1 MPVLKI
7 LADKDYDSLGIPF
20 GSMKMIQT
28 ALLEL
33 PKKKKKEKRP
43 KEKEPK
49 EKEPKEKESKEK
61 ERKHRTKS
69 P

>member
-33 PKKKKKEKRP
+33 PKKKEKR
-43 KEKEPK
+43 KETK
-49 EKEPKEKESKEK
+49 
-61 ERKHRTKS
+61 RKGTKRKGTKRKGIKRKGKKAQN
-69 P
+69 